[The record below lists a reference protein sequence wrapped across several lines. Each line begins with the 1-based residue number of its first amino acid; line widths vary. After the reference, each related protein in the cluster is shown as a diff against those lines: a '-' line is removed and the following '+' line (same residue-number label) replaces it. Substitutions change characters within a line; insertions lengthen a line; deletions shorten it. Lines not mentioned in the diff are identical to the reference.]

1 MNIED
6 IKKHLLTIS
15 QFEISGIIDNSQKH
29 RHHSGVLDIDSNLT
43 HIEIHVVNKNSITRV
58 EIHRTIYEK
67 LDLFIKSGLHSIE
80 IKILN

>member
-15 QFEISGIIDNSQKH
+15 QFEISDIIDNSQKH
-29 RHHSGVLDIDSNLT
+29 KHHSGVLDIDSNLT
-43 HIEIHVVNKNSITRV
+43 HIEIHIVNKNSIARV
-58 EIHRTIYEK
+58 DIHRAIYEK
-67 LDLFIKSGLHSIE
+67 LDWFIKSGLHSIE

>member
-15 QFEISGIIDNSQKH
+15 QFEISSVIDNSQKH
-29 RHHSGVLDIDSNLT
+29 KHHSGVLDIDSNLT
-43 HIEIHVVNKNSITRV
+43 HIEIHVFNKNSMTRV
-58 EIHRTIYEK
+58 DIHRAIYEK

>member
-29 RHHSGVLDIDSNLT
+29 RHHLGVLDIDSNIT
-43 HIEIHVVNKNSITRV
+43 HIEIHVDNKNSMTRV
-58 EIHRTIYEK
+58 DIHRAIYEK
-67 LDLFIKSGLHSIE
+67 LDMFIKNGLHSIE

>member
-29 RHHSGVLDIDSNLT
+29 KHHSGVLDIDSNLT
-43 HIEIHVVNKNSITRV
+43 HIEIHIVNKNAMTRV
-58 EIHRTIYEK
+58 DIHRVIYEK
-67 LDLFIKSGLHSIE
+67 LDMFIKNGLHSIE

>member
-15 QFEISGIIDNSQKH
+15 QFEISNIIDNSFKH
-29 RHHSGVLDIDSNLT
+29 KHHAGVLNTENELT
-43 HIEIHVVNKNSITRV
+43 HIEVHIINKNALKKV
-58 EIHRTIYEK
+58 DIHRVVYEK
-67 LDLFIKSGLHSIE
+67 LDLFIKQGLHSIE

>member
-15 QFEISGIIDNSQKH
+15 QFEISSIIDNSQKH
-29 RHHSGVLDIDSNLT
+29 KHHSGVLNIDSKLT
-43 HIEIHVVNKNSITRV
+43 HIEIHVVNKNSMTRV
-58 EIHRTIYEK
+58 DIHRAIYEK